1 MKLGETVTY
10 HVLKVCP
17 YLGAFLYNLQAPSGF
32 GVRSGFDV
40 NIITPFSEYA
50 GSYHLGGAGRR
61 AEMEGLGSEP
71 GVRRLIFCLMAVTT
85 LLRMG
90 LGTKLLEKKAWEL
103 GSSWLHVFFFQSTD
117 TLTLE
122 ERSTGIRRTSAS
134 AQCESGDQFAMVT
147 VRDPCAA
154 CVRANMAARPPHS
167 YALSGLNRMQP
178 RNNPGTYDQL
188 IYNKGGRNINGGNK
202 VFLKVV
208 LGKLY
213 SYRRVGH
220 YLILQTKSTQNGLK
234 VYV

>member
-1 MKLGETVTY
+1 MNSSIISFCLISSVFMKLGETVTY

-61 AEMEGLGSEP
+61 AELEGLGSEP

-90 LGTKLLEKKAWEL
+90 LGTKLLEKKTWEL

-134 AQCESGDQFAMVT
+134 ENVHSSGIKNPWSNIVFSPLSRT
-147 VRDPCAA
+147 STLF
-154 CVRANMAARPPHS
+154 HS
-167 YALSGLNRMQP
+167 NLKCL
-178 RNNPGTYDQL
+178 RN
-188 IYNKGGRNINGGNK
+188 
-202 VFLKVV
+202 
-208 LGKLY
+208 
-213 SYRRVGH
+213 
-220 YLILQTKSTQNGLK
+220 
-234 VYV
+234 